1 MKNNYDLLIFD
12 WDGTLIDSIGWI
24 VSCLQHAAMQNGLE
38 VPTAQAAR
46 DVIGLSIQGAM
57 QELFPGSDAQIQKRL
72 IDSYREQYFSRR
84 SGPEDLFDGVI
95 DMLRQLKSRGYR
107 LAVATGKNRNGLN
120 LALQHTCTESLFDA
134 TRCADE
140 TASKPE
146 PLMVHEI
153 MRQLG
158 ILKER
163 TLMIGDSVHDLQM
176 AVNAQIASVAVACG
190 AHSREV
196 LQQYQPLQCLDQ
208 TKELLAFL

>member
-1 MKNNYDLLIFD
+1 MRNNYDLLVFD
-12 WDGTLIDSIGWI
+12 WDGTLIDSIAWI
-24 VSCLQHAAMQNGLE
+24 VSCLQHAALENGLD

-46 DVIGLSIQGAM
+46 DVIGLSIQAAM
-57 QELFPGSDAQIQKRL
+57 QELFPGITANKQERTVE
-72 IDSYREQYFSRR
+72 SYRERYFSRQN
-84 SGPEDLFDGVI
+84 GPEDLFDGVH
-95 DMLRQLKSRGYR
+95 DMLLQLKQQGFQ

-120 LALQHTCTESLFDA
+120 LALQHTRTEKLFDA

-146 PLMVHEI
+146 PLMLHEI

-158 ILKER
+158 VLPER

-176 AVNAQIASVAVACG
+176 ASNAQIASVGVACG
-190 AHSREV
+190 AHSKEI
-196 LQQYQPLQCLDQ
+196 LQQYRPLHCLDQ

>member
-1 MKNNYDLLIFD
+1 MRSNYDLLIFD

-24 VSCLQHAAMQNGLE
+24 VSCLQHAALQNGVA
-38 VPTAQAAR
+38 VPAAQAAR

-57 QELFPGSDAQIQKRL
+57 QELFPDSDAPMQKRL
-72 IDSYREQYFSRR
+72 IDSYREQYFSRQTA
-84 SGPEDLFDGVI
+84 PEDLFDGVP

-120 LALQHTCTESLFDA
+120 LALLHTRTESLFDA

-153 MRQLG
+153 IRQLG
-158 ILKER
+158 VLRER
-163 TLMIGDSVHDLQM
+163 TLIIGDSAHDLQM
-176 AVNAQIASVAVACG
+176 AVNAQIAAVAVACG
-190 AHSREV
+190 AHSKEV
-196 LQQYQPLQCLDQ
+196 LQQYRPLQCLDQ